1 MNLTDFTRANVSFEE
16 LWLAADNASHHHTA
30 TNHGPALAHDSA
42 AAAAAHDSAAGV
54 DNQVPITAM
63 GPREVPT
70 FTYVVEGVLLTVI
83 SILGLFGNVFSV
95 LGLAR
100 NKKSTRSFTK
110 LLIALAVCDLLY
122 LVMSLVIFGIPTL
135 STYYKKHIYIFVLPV
150 W

>member
-30 TNHGPALAHDSA
+30 TNHDPALAHDSG
-42 AAAAAHDSAAGV
+42 SAAGV